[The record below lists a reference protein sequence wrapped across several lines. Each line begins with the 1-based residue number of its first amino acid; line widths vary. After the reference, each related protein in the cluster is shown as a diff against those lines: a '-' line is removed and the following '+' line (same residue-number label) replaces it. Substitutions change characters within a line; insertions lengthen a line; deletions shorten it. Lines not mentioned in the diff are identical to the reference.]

1 MSNNIKVQCMN
12 HYCRFTFRHMLVDG
26 SVITRTQTIFI
37 NEKNK
42 DVLEDDR
49 IVGVYIIRSN

>member
-1 MSNNIKVQCMN
+1 MSNNIKAQCMN

-26 SVITRTQTIFI
+26 SIITRTQTIFI

-42 DVLEDDR
+42 DILEDDR
-49 IVGVYIIRSN
+49 IVDVYIIRSN